1 MNKGLKKNYEERI
14 EITKKKIDNAIEKL
28 KIDNEK
34 FTPSNISKVSNLS
47 RPTIYAY
54 KEYIQKKIPLKITK
68 SKEVKELE
76 NIIKILKKELLRIK
90 EENEDLK
97 SQNSKLIEIQVG
109 MKRYLE
115 EINQKTIL
123 T

>member
-54 KEYIQKKIPLKITK
+54 KDYIQKKIPLNITK

-76 NIIKILKKELLRIK
+76 ETIKKLKEETQKVKKENK
-90 EENEDLK
+90 ELK
-97 SQNSKLIEIQVG
+97 DMNSKLIEIQIA
-109 MKRYLE
+109 MKEYIKE
-115 EINQKTIL
+115 NIIY
-123 T
+123 